1 MGPIHQIPWQQM
13 ASRNSGNK
21 KMNNVIK
28 TQFAGKNPFKPAK
41 AIKEVDIATLRITT
55 DKPKKRTARNCK
67 YDVVFKDLDVG
78 KSLSCKSEDCDRVSQ
93 ALRGY
98 IERNQKPWKVKGQ
111 MYYTKTT
118 ARIFVLEK

>member
-1 MGPIHQIPWQQM
+1 M

-21 KMNNVIK
+21 IMSNVIK
-28 TQFAGKNPFKPAK
+28 SKFVGKNPFKPSF
-41 AIKEVDIATLRITT
+41 KEVDIASIKITN
-55 DKPKKRTARNCK
+55 DQPKKRIARNGK
-67 YDVVFKDLDVG
+67 YDSVFKDLEVG

-98 IERNQKPWKVKGQ
+98 IERNEKPWKVKGT

-118 ARIFVLEK
+118 ARIFVLEKQ